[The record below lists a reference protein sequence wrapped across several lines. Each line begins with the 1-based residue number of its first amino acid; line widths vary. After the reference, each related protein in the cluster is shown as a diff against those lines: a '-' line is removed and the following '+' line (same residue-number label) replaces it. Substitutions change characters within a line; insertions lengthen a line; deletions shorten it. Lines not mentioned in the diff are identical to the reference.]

1 MIQID
6 GSCGSCKAAHPG
18 RFLTYFLPGYADV
31 AQLAE
36 QLLCKHQV
44 RGSNPSGGSN
54 SERRMNMKQILL
66 IALAG
71 VQLVMLLGLVA
82 VLPALYR
89 REASRQEE
97 KA

>member
-1 MIQID
+1 
-6 GSCGSCKAAHPG
+6 
-18 RFLTYFLPGYADV
+18 
-31 AQLAE
+31 
-36 QLLCKHQV
+36 
-44 RGSNPSGGSN
+44 
-54 SERRMNMKQILL
+54 MKQIIL

>member
-1 MIQID
+1 MVLVARARPRN
-6 GSCGSCKAAHPG
+6 GGE
-18 RFLTYFLPGYADV
+18 FLTYFSRLRHASV
-31 AQLAE
+31 AQPEE
-36 QLLCKHQV
+36 QLFCKQQV
-44 RGSNPSGGSN
+44 EGSNPSGGSN